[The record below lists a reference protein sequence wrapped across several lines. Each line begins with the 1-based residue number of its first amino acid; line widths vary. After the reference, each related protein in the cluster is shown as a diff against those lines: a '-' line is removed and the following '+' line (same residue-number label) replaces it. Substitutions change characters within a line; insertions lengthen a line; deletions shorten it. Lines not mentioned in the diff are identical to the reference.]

1 MIFARNTQGD
11 RNTMSPGMTL
21 PELVVAIVMLLV
33 FSSVVLMVNATI
45 FRFLY
50 PVELFASSE
59 SNRSNGLLIDR
70 QELGQAMK
78 RLADLLQQPG
88 ITRERLLG
96 QDGSNPRIA
105 YDLTSQADDACFV
118 DPIRAWDIT
127 LDPDSF
133 ARTPAGYRFC
143 LWSTSVRESPINQ
156 LISGQDQASPGIY
169 ILQAIPE
176 QLTTSHL
183 SIRMLVCRP
192 APYC

>member
-1 MIFARNTQGD
+1 MKFAFNSKYSH
-11 RNTMSPGMTL
+11 NSASSGMAL
-21 PELVVAIVMLLV
+21 PELVVAVVMLLV
-33 FSSVVLMVNATI
+33 FSGIVLMVNVTI

-50 PVELFASSE
+50 PAELMSSGKL
-59 SNRSNGLLIDR
+59 NRSNGLLIDR
-70 QELGQAMK
+70 QELRKTMN
-78 RLADLLQQPG
+78 RLANLLQQPG

-96 QDGSNPRIA
+96 QVGSNPQIA
-105 YDLTSQADDACFV
+105 YDFTSQTSEACVV
-118 DPIRAWDIT
+118 DPVRTWNIT

-143 LWSTSVRESPINQ
+143 FWSTSVRESPINQ
-156 LISGQDQASPGIY
+156 LISGDDQASPGIY

-192 APYC
+192 DPFC